1 MTCAGKPGLVAA
13 AIILLLLSVPL
24 ESEPAP
30 ATPVRSVALA
40 PSEPIETMW
49 GEATRLEDKREF
61 LASSRV
67 LKDIVRLTPMDS
79 HPYWRIA
86 KNYTRLADSLP
97 LAEESERTKYFIL
110 AEQWADRGIASDP
123 ECGECCLYK
132 VGGLG
137 GRLKTRGILAA
148 ASDAPRIAELLER
161 GIAIL
166 STRPDSHI
174 NPELEELYYA
184 AARFYRA
191 VPDWFW
197 LKWILGVQ
205 GSRGRAVEY
214 MRKAN
219 EISTNIDGPRPEFLV
234 ELGASLLCLGEEDE
248 SPALAAE
255 GLDVL
260 QQVILLGNGEP
271 GRSVNVQY
279 ARVLIADPGQACA
292 YSPDDWI
299 KEQPPGNRPHSAK
312 SGSDPEM

>member
-1 MTCAGKPGLVAA
+1 MACAGKLGLLTS
-13 AIILLLLSVPL
+13 AIALFLLAVPL
-24 ESEPAP
+24 ESEPAH
-30 ATPVRSVALA
+30 ATPARSVSLA
-40 PSEPIETMW
+40 PSDPIELMW

-61 LASSRV
+61 LASSLV
-67 LKDIVRLTPMDS
+67 LKDIVRLSPMNS

-97 LAEESERTKYFIL
+97 LAQESERTKYFTL
-110 AEQWADRGIASDP
+110 AEQWADRGMEVDP

-148 ASDAPRIAELLER
+148 ASEAPRIAELLER

-205 GSRGRAVEY
+205 GSRRRAVEY

-234 ELGASLLCLGEEDE
+234 ELGASLLCLGEYDE

-260 QQVILLGNGEP
+260 HQVIRLGNAEP
-271 GRSVNVQY
+271 GSSVNAQH
-279 ARVLIADPGQACA
+279 AGILIAEPGQACA
-292 YSPDDWI
+292 YSREDWI
-299 KEQPPGNRPHSAK
+299 EERSAGDRPHDPQ
-312 SGSDPEM
+312 SGSGPRM